1 MWLSS
6 VQSWF
11 NREIKSPHAKQILTI
26 FKKTFTLQFSVVR
39 KNKSIR
45 EKRLRTRAASTVTS
59 PCIAFKP
66 TIHNKWRRVK
76 TCLSP
81 CKDGTVMNYGE
92 RKESE
97 CWPDLCA
104 SLCSPQNKRREKSIW
119 GSELQKHDGTKITDV
134 FFLQFPSYT
143 FLQSLSSTSKWVST
157 TSAATQNQVGG
168 GRQTEG
174 LENLQMIHQVPP

>member
-66 TIHNKWRRVK
+66 TIHNKWRQVK

-119 GSELQKHDGTKITDV
+119 GSELQKHDGTKITDA
-134 FFLQFPSYT
+134 FFSSVSLIYIFAKSVLNIKVSIYNKCGYT
-143 FLQSLSSTSKWVST
+143 EPG
-157 TSAATQNQVGG
+157 GG
-168 GRQTEG
+168 GRRTEG